1 MAGRLHSVHKNLWKL
16 FKISPK
22 YFYRISHP
30 YLHLDLTPKN
40 SVSENDPF
48 ENNHL
53 SKGKPPKTNDKGQ
66 IQTTNDKGQTTNDK
80 GQIKTTNDKGQTTND
95 KRQTT
100 MDPTRA
106 TTYPP
111 TEEPMMDPAI
121 ILRTVLD

>member
-30 YLHLDLTPKN
+30 YPHLDLTPKN

-66 IQTTNDKGQTTNDK
+66 IQTTNDKGQTTK
-80 GQIKTTNDKGQTTND
+80 GKYKQQMTKG

-100 MDPTRA
+100 KGK
-106 TTYPP
+106 
-111 TEEPMMDPAI
+111 
-121 ILRTVLD
+121 

>member
-30 YLHLDLTPKN
+30 YPQLDLTPKN

-53 SKGKPPKTNDKGQ
+53 SKGKPPK
-66 IQTTNDKGQTTNDK
+66 TNDK

-111 TEEPMMDPAI
+111 TEEPTMDPAI

>member
-1 MAGRLHSVHKNLWKL
+1 MKASKV
-16 FKISPK
+16 
-22 YFYRISHP
+22 
-30 YLHLDLTPKN
+30 YLGIGPEPQKN
-40 SVSENDPF
+40 SVSENGPF
-48 ENNHL
+48 EDNHL
-53 SKGKPPKTNDKGQ
+53 SKGKPPK
-66 IQTTNDKGQTTNDK
+66 
-80 GQIKTTNDKGQTTND
+80 TND